1 MSALSVRALPL
12 TPNGVYWG
20 LHAFRMGLHMANGCR
35 QYSYRACLTL
45 SIDLNPNVVES
56 TTSNVSQCIKHSLV
70 IYAIL
75 TTSLI
80 MFRPTSVPS
89 IVASINETWSP
100 RLVASINDHHVKVA
114 KIDGA
119 FIWHAHPDS
128 EELFYLLSGKLQMQ
142 IEGQDAVVMAE
153 GDVFVVPKG
162 VRHKP
167 VAENACI
174 MMVEH
179 ESTVNT
185 GDEEGSERTREPVDV
200 RGALRQDKEKETA
213 KE

>member
-1 MSALSVRALPL
+1 MS
-12 TPNGVYWG
+12 
-20 LHAFRMGLHMANGCR
+20 
-35 QYSYRACLTL
+35 
-45 SIDLNPNVVES
+45 
-56 TTSNVSQCIKHSLV
+56 
-70 IYAIL
+70 
-75 TTSLI
+75 
-80 MFRPTSVPS
+80 RPTSVPS
-89 IVASINETWSP
+89 VVASINETWSP

-142 IEGQDAVVMAE
+142 IEGQDEVVMKE

-162 VRHKP
+162 VRHRP

-179 ESTVNT
+179 QSTINT
-185 GDEEGSERTREPVDV
+185 GDEVDSERTKEVLDV
-200 RGALRQDKEKETA
+200 RGQ
-213 KE
+213 

>member
-1 MSALSVRALPL
+1 MSAMS
-12 TPNGVYWG
+12 
-20 LHAFRMGLHMANGCR
+20 
-35 QYSYRACLTL
+35 
-45 SIDLNPNVVES
+45 
-56 TTSNVSQCIKHSLV
+56 
-70 IYAIL
+70 
-75 TTSLI
+75 
-80 MFRPTSVPS
+80 RPTSVPS
-89 IVASINETWSP
+89 VVASINETWSP

-142 IEGQDAVVMAE
+142 IEGQDEVVMKE

-162 VRHKP
+162 VRHRP

-179 ESTVNT
+179 QSTINT
-185 GDEEGSERTREPVDV
+185 GDEVDSERTKEVLDV
-200 RGALRQDKEKETA
+200 RGQ
-213 KE
+213 